1 MALHLFNM
9 EGSASSKALR
19 ERLTYTLGL
28 CDQRDTLVVM
38 HPPEGVLAKMELD
51 LNHYPCK
58 VYILAPS
65 GSSNT
70 APEIEK
76 VTVDDLVLLC
86 AQSPKIKSWY

>member
-9 EGSASSKALR
+9 EGSVSSITLR
-19 ERLTYTLGL
+19 DRLKYTLDL
-28 CDQRDTLVVM
+28 CDERDTLVVM

-51 LNHYPCK
+51 LNDYPCR

-65 GSSNT
+65 DSRNP
-70 APEIEK
+70 APETEK
-76 VTVDDLVLLC
+76 ITVDDLVLLC